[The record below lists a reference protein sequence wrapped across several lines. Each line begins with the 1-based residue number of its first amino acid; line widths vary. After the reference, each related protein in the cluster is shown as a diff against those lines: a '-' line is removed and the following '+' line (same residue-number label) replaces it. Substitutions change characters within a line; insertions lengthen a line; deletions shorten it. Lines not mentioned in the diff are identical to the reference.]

1 MTIKI
6 FSLPSLVIVKKN
18 DEKWRFLERLTYELH
33 EAGVIVSVMN
43 NKDPRINIIDFIT
56 EKNENAGR
64 IYYSET
70 LKERKILTLNLG
82 YNNNGLI
89 FSKDYCQKDIADVE
103 HWPENI
109 LKEKHLERIRKIG
122 DIREDLNPEDVSKK
136 YQEFFYSLKKF
147 A

>member
-6 FSLPSLVIVKKN
+6 FSLPSLAIVKKS
-18 DEKWRFLERLTYELH
+18 DEKGKFLERLTYELDCS
-33 EAGVIVSVMN
+33 GVIVSVMN

-82 YNNNGLI
+82 YNYTGLI
-89 FSKDYCQKDIADVE
+89 FSKDYKEKDLADVE

-122 DIREDLNPEDVSKK
+122 DIREDLNPEEVSKK
-136 YQEFFYSLKKF
+136 YQDFFYNLKKF

>member
-6 FSLPSLVIVKKN
+6 FSLPSLAIVKKS
-18 DEKWRFLERLTYELH
+18 DEKGKFLERLTYDLGCS
-33 EAGVIVSVMN
+33 GVIVSVMN
-43 NKDPRINIIDFIT
+43 NKDSRINIIDFIT

-82 YNNNGLI
+82 YNYTGLI
-89 FSKDYCQKDIADVE
+89 FSKDYKEKDLADVE

-122 DIREDLNPEDVSKK
+122 DIREDLNPEEVSKK
-136 YQEFFYSLKKF
+136 YQDFFYNLKKF

>member
-6 FSLPSLVIVKKN
+6 FSLPSLAIVKKS
-18 DEKWRFLERLTYELH
+18 DEKGKFLERLTYELDCS
-33 EAGVIVSVMN
+33 GVIVSVMN
-43 NKDPRINIIDFIT
+43 NKDSRINIIDFIT

-82 YNNNGLI
+82 YNYTGLI
-89 FSKDYCQKDIADVE
+89 FSKDYKEKDLADVE

-122 DIREDLNPEDVSKK
+122 DIREDLNPEEVSKK
-136 YQEFFYSLKKF
+136 YQDFFYNLKKF

>member
-6 FSLPSLVIVKKN
+6 FSLPSLAIVKKS
-18 DEKWRFLERLTYELH
+18 DEKGKFLERLTYELDCS
-33 EAGVIVSVMN
+33 GVIVSVMN
-43 NKDPRINIIDFIT
+43 NKDSRINIIDFIT

-82 YNNNGLI
+82 YNYTGLI
-89 FSKDYCQKDIADVE
+89 FSKDYKEKDLADVE

-122 DIREDLNPEDVSKK
+122 DIREDLNPEEVSKN
-136 YQEFFYSLKKF
+136 YQDFFYNLKKF